1 MLERDLPAPVT
12 SSQVLL
18 RRGTSRAADA
28 GGGSGDAGRSLVTT
42 TRSQVAQLT
51 ASAQHHPQAGSSAS
65 EAPDPAPAAGESEAS
80 GGGLQKLSSV
90 EAVHMLEWLKMCRA
104 ICTDV
109 LTSCRLSPALLERA
123 LDHKKWLTQ
132 QVQQLQQRICRE
144 QQQQVQQE
152 QQRLQQQEQ
161 QESSSDYL
169 VQQQQQQ
176 QQQVSNEQQQDH
188 QQQQGVEQGQQHILA
203 QLMEELSLSES
214 LLQRMEQLLLSAD
227 SQQPLP

>member
-18 RRGTSRAADA
+18 RRETSRAADA

-144 QQQQVQQE
+144 QQQ
-152 QQRLQQQEQ
+152 LEQ

-169 VQQQQQQ
+169 VQQQQQ